1 MADQNDEESG
11 KAGKKNLLLKVKGS
25 SRGADLVGGTF
36 AYGINDIE
44 HQLEKERERERERER
59 EENCYR
65 PSTGLAE
72 VSVT

>member
-44 HQLEKERERERERER
+44 LQLEKERERERER